1 MLTIC
6 KSRNTLYEDYKTQ
19 IPRRN
24 TVDFVKFSMFI
35 CINILRMI
43 SINRHLF
50 KSSHHA
56 FFFLKIVFWKDE
68 GDTKKKS
75 EICTK
80 RFLIKL
86 WNCFL
91 NIIMKYLIQS
101 LIFCFPFILGFLD
114 SSTDDKD
121 ILPGS
126 KMELPFWLA
135 YALCSQKRRIVS
147 VELPKAYRESY
158 REVMKAD
165 ANVVNLYKLGPY
177 YYNFGMK
184 LQCFSFPEIDDVSK
198 CLLSVSNK
206 IDHF

>member
-1 MLTIC
+1 M
-6 KSRNTLYEDYKTQ
+6 
-19 IPRRN
+19 
-24 TVDFVKFSMFI
+24 
-35 CINILRMI
+35 
-43 SINRHLF
+43 
-50 KSSHHA
+50 
-56 FFFLKIVFWKDE
+56 
-68 GDTKKKS
+68 
-75 EICTK
+75 
-80 RFLIKL
+80 
-86 WNCFL
+86 
-91 NIIMKYLIQS
+91 IQS

-121 ILPGS
+121 ISPGS

-198 CLLSVSNK
+198 CLLSVSKTK
-206 IDHF
+206 IDSFLM